1 MIETFKQD
9 PRDPEF
15 VQNPYPFYDTTRA
28 AGPLFHWEDYGFLCS
43 VEFDTVNAMLR
54 DRRFGR
60 EAPDGFA
67 PVHPEHLLPFYE
79 IEKHSLLE
87 LEPPNHTRIRGLLVR
102 AFTNRRIAALEP
114 QIEALAYELLEN
126 FPKKEVDLLPAYCE
140 RIPIIIISRLLGVP
154 EYMADQLLAWS
165 HAMVAM
171 YQVRRDRAVEDAAV
185 AASLAFSAYI
195 RGHIEAR
202 RHDPRDDL
210 ITSLIAAEEDGAR
223 LSTDELVTTCILLLN
238 AGHEATVHSFANA
251 IKALLENG
259 IGAEQ
264 FNSPESTLALVD
276 ESIRFDPPLHMFTR
290 FAMEDMEVF
299 GHAFKTGDTVGLVLG
314 GANHDPAKYPDPHS
328 FDVERGGLG
337 NLSFGAGLHF
347 CIGAPLAKLEM
358 AVALPILFAKFPNM
372 RLAEQPIYA
381 DRYHFHGLEAL
392 RVNLEGNNGK

>member
-9 PRDPEF
+9 PRDPKF
-15 VQNPYPFYDTTRA
+15 VQNPYPFYDRA
-28 AGPLFHWEDYGFLCS
+28 RTAGPLFLWEDYGFLCS

-60 EAPDGFA
+60 EAPEGFA
-67 PVHPEHLLPFYE
+67 PVHPKHLSPFYE

-87 LEPPNHTRIRGLLVR
+87 LEPPNHTRLRGLLVR

-114 QIEALAYELLEN
+114 QIEALAYELIER
-126 FPKKEVDLLPAYCE
+126 FDEDVIDLLPAYCE

-154 EYMADQLLAWS
+154 EDKADQLLAWS

-185 AASLAFSAYI
+185 AASVAFSEYI
-195 RGHIEAR
+195 RGHIDAR
-202 RHDPRDDL
+202 RDDPRDDL

-238 AGHEATVHSFANA
+238 AGHEATVHSFANG

-259 IGAEQ
+259 VGNEH
-264 FNSPESTLALVD
+264 FSSPEATLALVD

-328 FDVERGGLG
+328 FDVVRGGLG

-358 AVALPILFAKFPNM
+358 AVALPILVAKFPDM
-372 RLAEQPIYA
+372 RLTEQPKYA

-392 RVNLEGNNGK
+392 RVNLGGSDGK

>member
-1 MIETFKQD
+1 MIETFKQN
-9 PRDPEF
+9 PRDPDF
-15 VQNPYPFYDTTRA
+15 VQNPYPFYDRARA
-28 AGPLFHWEDYGFLCS
+28 AGPLFHWDDYGFLCS
-43 VEFDTVNAMLR
+43 VEFDAVNAMLR

-60 EAPDGFA
+60 EAPEGFA

-87 LEPPNHTRIRGLLVR
+87 LEPPNHTRLRGLLVR

-114 QIEALAYELLEN
+114 QIEALAYELIEH

-154 EYMADQLLAWS
+154 EAMADQLLAWS

-195 RGHIEAR
+195 RGFIEAR
-202 RHDPRDDL
+202 RDDPQDDL

-259 IGAEQ
+259 AHDY
-264 FNSPESTLALVD
+264 FTTPETTLALVD
-276 ESIRFDPPLHMFTR
+276 EAIRFDPPLHMFTR
-290 FAMEDMEVF
+290 FAMQDMEVF

-328 FDVERGGLG
+328 FDVKRGGLG

-372 RLAEQPIYA
+372 ALVEPPIYA
-381 DRYHFHGLEAL
+381 DRYHFHGLETL
-392 RVNLEGNNGK
+392 RVNLGGTDEK